1 MMNPDQ
7 IFYRLESAANDFAD
21 REAAASLLEEM
32 KSTVL
37 SQCASDHPED
47 SMSKA
52 ESKAR
57 RDERFVEHLRSMVE
71 ARKEA
76 NKAKSLYYS
85 IQTWIDLTRTK
96 ESTERAKIMKG
107 L

>member
-1 MMNPDQ
+1 MNPDQ
-7 IFYRLESAANDFAD
+7 IFVKLESAANDYAD

-32 KSTVL
+32 KHTIL
-37 SQCASDHPED
+37 SQCAADHPDD
-47 SMSKA
+47 SMSAA

-57 RDERFVEHLRSMVE
+57 RDKRFIEHLKSMVD

-76 NKAKSLYYS
+76 NKAKAKYYS

>member
-1 MMNPDQ
+1 MNPDSLY
-7 IFYRLESAANDFAD
+7 FKLEQAADEYAD
-21 REAAASLLEEM
+21 REAAASLKEEM
-32 KSTVL
+32 KHTVL
-37 SQCASDHPED
+37 SQCASKWPQD
-47 SMSKA
+47 SISSA

-57 RDERFVEHLRSMVE
+57 RDEKYIRHLEEMIE

-76 NKAKSLYYS
+76 NKAKARYYS

-96 ESTERAKIMKG
+96 ESTERVKIAKG